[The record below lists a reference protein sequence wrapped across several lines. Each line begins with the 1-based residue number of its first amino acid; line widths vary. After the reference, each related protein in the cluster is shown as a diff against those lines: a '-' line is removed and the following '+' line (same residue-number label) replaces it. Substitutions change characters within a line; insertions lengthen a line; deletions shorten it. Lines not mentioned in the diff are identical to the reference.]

1 VKEAGLA
8 NAEKVGQRSMLYAR
22 LAYFRASAA

>member
-22 LAYFRASAA
+22 LAYFRASDA